1 MLGLLGLRTNGGFRS
16 LYSQV
21 VSRLPT
27 SDDSVDTESEQEEED
42 GSGGSS
48 GVGAFAVLG
57 RLCSMAGISVL
68 VDS

>member
-16 LYSQV
+16 LFSQV

-27 SDDSVDTESEQEEED
+27 SDDSVDTESEKEEED
-42 GSGGSS
+42 GSGDSS
-48 GVGAFAVLG
+48 GFGAFAVLG
-57 RLCSMAGISVL
+57 RLCSVAGISVL